1 MKCEVCIPQG
11 ASIQFPEKTYP
22 EVVCVSPNGQYV
34 VSGSLDGLIEVWD
47 IEKGVLKMDL
57 AYQKE
62 VRIKKVCQKQERF
75 MAHPRSV
82 LSLCFSHDSEYLAS
96 GDYDGTIKVWRVA
109 TGGLLRKFVNVHD
122 KGITKMCFNQNNQ
135 QIASAS
141 YDGTVRF
148 V

>member
-1 MKCEVCIPQG
+1 MKCEVCILQG

-62 VRIKKVCQKQERF
+62 VRIKRVCQ
-75 MAHPRSV
+75 
-82 LSLCFSHDSEYLAS
+82 
-96 GDYDGTIKVWRVA
+96 
-109 TGGLLRKFVNVHD
+109 
-122 KGITKMCFNQNNQ
+122 
-135 QIASAS
+135 
-141 YDGTVRF
+141 
-148 V
+148 